1 MSKVVK
7 VTLTTIGAD
16 AGPFSIYQDSDSYS
30 APVATGLS
38 KTVMAAGYNVTLNS
52 AATMVKVVSTGVCNT
67 YEYIPISNTT
77 TSTTTSTST
86 STSTTTSTSSTTTT
100 TTSSAPEWYQF
111 TDCFNGDVKYS
122 QQYPGNTFN
131 VNDTVTR
138 PGTADTNV
146 YRITAVYTTDP
157 TPTPIPPTTIP
168 PDTYNLVINA
178 ALNPNTSAQLT
189 GCPVLVEISLE
200 PGYYGDLPTPG
211 YYVRGEFT
219 NPAVG
224 VGGPALGFTGQV
236 SIYAL
241 NGCPG
246 TATAVYNFN
255 PGGTNAI
262 TLENPGYTTQ
272 LSCSPVFATEDG
284 SLSKCKIT
292 KFSVLTGAV
301 TSRDGSDCPNDYSTA
316 TTIILNAMSNNYPS
330 VPSYRFRIFSGSQY
344 IYYQITGCFNCP
356 F

>member
-52 AATMVKVVSTGVCNT
+52 AATMVKVVSTGVCST

-111 TDCFNGDVKYS
+111 TDCFNGEVNYS

-131 VNDTVTR
+131 VNDTVSR
-138 PGTADTNV
+138 SGYDANFYV

-157 TPTPIPPTTIP
+157 APFPLPTPPPN
-168 PDTYNLVINA
+168 YNQSISAVV
-178 ALNPNTSAQLT
+178 NPITSAQLT
-189 GCPVLVEISLE
+189 GCPILIDVTLY
-200 PGYYGDLPTPG
+200 PYADDTLPTPG

-219 NPAVG
+219 NPG
-224 VGGPALGFTGQV
+224 VGIGAPALGFKGQV
-236 SIYAL
+236 SIYST

-246 TATAVYNFN
+246 SATAVYNFN

-272 LSCSPVFATEDG
+272 LSCSPVFATEGG
-284 SLSKCKIT
+284 STSKCKIT
-292 KFSVLTGAV
+292 KLTIMTGGTV
-301 TSRDGSDCPNDYSTA
+301 TSRDVNGCPNDYSSV
-316 TTIILNAMSNNYPS
+316 TTLVLDQMTNNYIDGTF
-330 VPSYRFRIFSGSQY
+330 RFRTFDTVSGQY
-344 IYYQITGCFNCP
+344 IYYSILGCFSCSP
-356 F
+356 

>member
-52 AATMVKVVSTGVCNT
+52 AATMVKVVSTGVCST

-111 TDCFNGDVKYS
+111 TDCFNGEVNYS

-131 VNDTVTR
+131 VNDTVSR
-138 PGTADTNV
+138 SGYDANFYV
-146 YRITAVYTTDP
+146 YRITAVYTTNPAPFPLP
-157 TPTPIPPTTIP
+157 TPPPNYNQSISAVVNPI
-168 PDTYNLVINA
+168 
-178 ALNPNTSAQLT
+178 TSAQLT

-224 VGGPALGFTGQV
+224 IGAPALGFTGQV
-236 SIYAL
+236 SIYPT
-241 NGCPG
+241 NGCVGSP
-246 TATAVYNFN
+246 TVYNFN

-272 LSCSPVFATEDG
+272 LSCSPVFATGDG

-356 F
+356 L